1 MAIFGFSLYVSFGKG
16 VPVTLTIFYFICS
29 DFESML
35 SVGGS
40 G

>member
-1 MAIFGFSLYVSFGKG
+1 MFGFSLYVSFGKG
-16 VPVTLTIFYFICS
+16 VPVTLTICYVICS
-29 DFESML
+29 DFEGML

>member
-1 MAIFGFSLYVSFGKG
+1 MLGFSLYVSFGKG
-16 VPVTLTIFYFICS
+16 VPVPLTICYFICS
-29 DFESML
+29 GFEGML